1 MTFDTVGTYSFE
13 NISFQSSVSKTLGE
27 KAIAASNLEIG
38 NYISFDAKLEDKGM
52 LVISIPYSEGF
63 EAIVNGE
70 KMKLDQIDTMYMGL
84 MLEAGDYHIQLVYQ
98 TPYLKCGLIVSVISI
113 TSLLVFMIVSSKR
126 EALRKQRDSI
136 D

>member
-1 MTFDTVGTYSFE
+1 MAKCEICEKSINYGNKLSITRSH
-13 NISFQSSVSKTLGE
+13 ISKRTSRTWKPNLRSVK
-27 KAIAASNLEIG
+27 
-38 NYISFDAKLEDKGM
+38 
-52 LVISIPYSEGF
+52 
-63 EAIVNGE
+63 AIVNGE